1 VRLIESGTL
10 PVDRLHTHHFP
21 LEQAA
26 DAVQTL
32 VQAGMAKAV
41 SITVEP

>member
-1 VRLIESGTL
+1 MSDAVRAMVQVG
-10 PVDRLHTHHFP
+10 

-32 VQAGMAKAV
+32 VQAGIHKAV

>member
-1 VRLIESGTL
+1 MSDAVRAMVQVG
-10 PVDRLHTHHFP
+10 P
-21 LEQAA
+21 EQAA

>member
-1 VRLIESGTL
+1 MSDAVRAM
-10 PVDRLHTHHFP
+10 VK
-21 LEQAA
+21 AA